1 MDADAYLIYAAIFA
15 YPVWRIFSRTGN
27 SGFFALFLLLPI
39 VGMTVILLN
48 FGSINFSVR
57 KVYCLGRLVKKHV
70 GNHKSVLQRFVEV

>member
-39 VGMTVILLN
+39 GFIIILYILA
-48 FGSINFSVR
+48 FSKWPAVDQQE
-57 KVYCLGRLVKKHV
+57 KI
-70 GNHKSVLQRFVEV
+70 